1 MQKILS
7 SLLAGIDTS
16 LPEPHA
22 SLLKGIAYGVPIT
35 LDPSFKQLV
44 VHTGLAHLIVLSGA
58 NITLLTELTGSFCN
72 RLGKKRGIVVNTIVL
87 ALFVYIVDFQA
98 PLMRA
103 VCMFVCTSVCS
114 LTGRVSYG
122 WWNLFLTILITA
134 LLKPDWTTSLSFQLS
149 VLATI
154 GVFVWDYIKEHAS
167 LPKNA
172 LVQVFL
178 ESCVVLLC
186 TTPITWFVFKSF
198 SFVGPLATMLVS
210 ACIVPLMIG
219 GFILSVTYLVFPP
232 LADCVAVP
240 LFALLHFIIFIMTTL
255 SKIPFSYIHWS

>member
-1 MQKILS
+1 MQAILS
-7 SLLAGIDTS
+7 SLLVGIDAS

-22 SLLKGIAYGVPIT
+22 SLLKGITYGIPIT
-35 LDPSFKQLV
+35 LDPSFKQLI

-58 NITLLTELTGSFCN
+58 NITLLAELTGSFCT
-72 RLGKKRGIVVNTIVL
+72 RLGKKKGIALNMAFL
-87 ALFVYIVDFQA
+87 AFFIYIVDFQA

-103 VCMFVCTSVCS
+103 VCMFICTSVCS

-134 LLKPDWTTSLSFQLS
+134 AIKPDWTTSLSFQLS

-154 GVFVWDYIKEHAS
+154 GIFVWDYIKERVS
-167 LPKNA
+167 LPKNG
-172 LVQVFL
+172 LIQVFL

-198 SFVGPLATMLVS
+198 SFVGPLATALVS

-219 GFILSVTYLVFPP
+219 GFALSVSHLIFPP

-240 LFALLHFIIFIMTTL
+240 LFALLNSIIFVMTTL
-255 SKIPFSYIHWS
+255 SKIPFSYIQWN